1 MGRLRRETQM
11 SQQNVNQKK
20 KKNLSE
26 HAEADM
32 SALSH
37 RLVRQE
43 LGSPFI
49 IHLITMIFTA

>member
-11 SQQNVNQKK
+11 SQQNVNQK